1 MMPMMLSWVLG
12 GNSSKLEGRPVCCR
26 LSDKAN
32 DQLHTWFVEDDALE
46 RTINGEYN
54 MFSQK
59 EDYPGISIAKPLP
72 EVSEMHAQFHHK
84 DGAFFLTDLRSV
96 HGTWITKLT
105 MKEGDTGY
113 LQMIKLVCAHRM

>member
-46 RTINGEYN
+46 RTINGE
-54 MFSQK
+54 K
-59 EDYPGISIAKPLP
+59 KITR
-72 EVSEMHAQFHHK
+72 
-84 DGAFFLTDLRSV
+84 AFQLQNPYLRSLRCMLNFTIRTV
-96 HGTWITKLT
+96 HFS
-105 MKEGDTGY
+105 
-113 LQMIKLVCAHRM
+113 